1 MKQHTKM
8 VMEVHHEWQHGHME
22 KDMPNVA
29 CISGIKVWAKQS
41 QGEPDFGNMLWNIT
55 QRKNCMP
62 FF

>member
-1 MKQHTKM
+1 MNGNMATL
-8 VMEVHHEWQHGHME
+8 E

-29 CISGIKVWAKQS
+29 CIRGIKVWAKQS

-55 QRKNCMP
+55 QCKNCMP